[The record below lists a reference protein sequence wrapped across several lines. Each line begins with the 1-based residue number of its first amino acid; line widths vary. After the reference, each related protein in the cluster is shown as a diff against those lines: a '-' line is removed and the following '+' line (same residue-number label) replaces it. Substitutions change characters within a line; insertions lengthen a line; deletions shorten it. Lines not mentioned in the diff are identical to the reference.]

1 MVKLVGRKVKKRKPP
16 RASNGLYQLALL
28 EHQQPRPNLIPTYEN
43 MRQALAECVR
53 VDEAKDI
60 HDKAEALRA
69 YARIRHDLE
78 LEIMAAEIKLRAYRR
93 IGQMS
98 ASLEKAKH
106 GPGRGKKRCLNGET
120 SFKIKT

>member
-1 MVKLVGRKVKKRKPP
+1 
-16 RASNGLYQLALL
+16 L
-28 EHQQPRPNLIPTYEN
+28 EHQQARPHLIPAYEN

-93 IGQMS
+93 IGEIS
-98 ASLEKAKH
+98 ADLETAPPG

-120 SFKIKT
+120 SFSKIKTLEAAGISRPKANPAEHVAP